1 MSTLIV
7 TLNLPSQPNPELE
20 YCLASNAQTV
30 SSHGS
35 AVPAL
40 LPHAD
45 ETVLLL
51 PSLALSWHQL
61 SLPKLARSTSAQKIR
76 AVLDGLVEEQLLD
89 DTSTVHIATYRA
101 SGQANPNATWVAVCD
116 KQWLLQELQAIQS
129 AGHRVSRIAAH
140 SYPLAAAV
148 SQPSDEDDSILV
160 SSARVHVSGSSEMAT
175 VTVANDSGVLSV
187 PLAHAHAVW
196 PELWKSLEVSGTTIT
211 AEPAAAAAAEAL
223 LDNKVVIVQ
232 SAQHALQVVLDAR
245 SMGLDLAQ
253 GDVAV
258 AGSGR
263 WLQKAGALARDL
275 LGAPAWRMARWGAA
289 LLLIAHVA
297 GLNAWAWKE
306 RNTLDAK
313 RRQTTQILTQSF
325 PQVKVVVDAPA
336 QMQRELAALR
346 LASGGLGNRDL
357 ESLYARFAALG
368 ANKAVPTSIDFTAG
382 EVSIKG
388 LGLSASQLSELQP
401 RLRAAGL
408 AARSEGE
415 RVIVSEAISVTSTT
429 PSGTPTGGT
438 P

>member
-1 MSTLIV
+1 MSTLII
-7 TLNLPSQPNPELE
+7 TLNPPSQPSPELD

-40 LPHAD
+40 LPRAD

-51 PSLALSWHQL
+51 PSLAVSWHHL
-61 SLPKLARSTSAQKIR
+61 SLPKLARSTSAQKMR

-89 DTSTVHIATYRA
+89 DTSTVHIAIYRA
-101 SGQANPNATWVAVCD
+101 SGETDANATWVAVCD
-116 KQWLLQELQAIQS
+116 KQWLMQELQAIQS

-140 SYPLAAAV
+140 SYPLPAAAPT
-148 SQPSDEDDSILV
+148 SADENSDGLASA
-160 SSARVHVSGSSEMAT
+160 ARVHVSGAAETAT
-175 VTVANDSGVLSV
+175 VTVADASGVLSV
-187 PLAHAHAVW
+187 PLAHARVVW
-196 PELWKSLEVSGTTIT
+196 PDVWQGLAASGTTIT
-211 AEPAAAAAAEAL
+211 AEPAVAAAAEAL
-223 LDNKVVIVQ
+223 LDNKVAIVQ
-232 SAQHALQVVLDAR
+232 SAQQALQATLDAR

-253 GDVAV
+253 GDLAV

-263 WLQKAGALARDL
+263 WLQKAGAVARDL
-275 LGAPAWRMARWGAA
+275 LAAPAWRTARWGAA
-289 LLLIAHVA
+289 LLLLAHVV
-297 GLNAWAWKE
+297 GLNSWAWKE
-306 RNTLDAK
+306 SSTLDAK
-313 RRQTTQILTQSF
+313 RRQTTQILTQAF

-346 LASGGLGNRDL
+346 LASGGLGSRDF

-368 ANKAVPTSIDFTAG
+368 ATNNVPTSIDFAAG

-388 LGLSASQLSELQP
+388 SGLSASQLSELQP
-401 RLRAAGL
+401 KLSAVGL

-415 RVIVSEAISVTSTT
+415 RVIVSEVTTAR
-429 PSGTPTGGT
+429 TGGK